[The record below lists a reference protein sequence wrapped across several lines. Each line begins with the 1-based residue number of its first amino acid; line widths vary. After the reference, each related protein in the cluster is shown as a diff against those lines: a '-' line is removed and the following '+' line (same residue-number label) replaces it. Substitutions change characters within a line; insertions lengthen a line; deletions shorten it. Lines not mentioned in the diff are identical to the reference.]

1 MRHQFIKM
9 ELRKLCRRLE
19 EDKSSMWY
27 DHVEELTKEY
37 SELKSA
43 YDKMQEKLDSSV
55 LTFEARM
62 KNNNSFLKQSSE
74 SDKKAFDEYY

>member
-1 MRHQFIKM
+1 M

-43 YDKMQEKLDSSV
+43 YDKMQEKLD
-55 LTFEARM
+55 
-62 KNNNSFLKQSSE
+62 
-74 SDKKAFDEYY
+74 